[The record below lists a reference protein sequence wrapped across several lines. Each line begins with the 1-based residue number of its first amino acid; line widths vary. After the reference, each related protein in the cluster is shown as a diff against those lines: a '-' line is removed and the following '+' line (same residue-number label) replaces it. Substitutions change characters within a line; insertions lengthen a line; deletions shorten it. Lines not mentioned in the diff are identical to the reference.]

1 MSYTFRVSD
10 VDRGDYTD
18 SAEESVDALRR
29 TLREDAGGGFF
40 VIEDQ
45 QSSRP
50 SDYLTVGVSAPVR
63 GYPYHPFLASATLA
77 FCEHLPFCFSPDH
90 IWALI
95 SQGIGFH
102 ISQNP
107 DVGAALVGHRG
118 QLTIQAY
125 DDDVLDPE
133 KADIAWRAVLEQITS
148 QIDAR
153 VPGDIMPSL
162 CDDFSTTGPIERA
175 VFRAAAMNAFQQYF
189 SYLAISGCGIPHMTL
204 EGTPEDWEALYRRAR
219 ALTKHGLDWW
229 WEVLEPVL
237 RELLNASKGTPN
249 RGYWRSFVKSNGE
262 SGGPYWTGWIVYF
275 FPYVNYKYRDP
286 GERICRNNLFDVDV
300 AAVLGSDQSLS
311 GLTEENFLPPISNT
325 PVTWKVFGQI
335 KRLELLAGFFGSS
348 QLEDGTIRPELGYAI
363 RYAPEQPAVHL

>member
-63 GYPYHPFLASATLA
+63 GYPYHPFVASATLA
-77 FCEHLPFCFSPDH
+77 FCEHLPFSFSPDH

-229 WEVLEPVL
+229 WEALEHVLQ
-237 RELLNASKGTPN
+237 ELVNTSKGIVD
-249 RGYWRSFVKSNGE
+249 RDFWRSFVKYDDR
-262 SGGPYWTGWIVYF
+262 SGGDTWTGWLVNF
-275 FPYVNYKYRDP
+275 FPYIDNKETRA
-286 GERICRNNLFDVDV
+286 RNPWLITDWEVFRRGDISPLDGPSVD
-300 AAVLGSDQSLS
+300 D
-311 GLTEENFLPPISNT
+311 FPPPISNT
-325 PVTWKVFGQI
+325 PLTWEVFGQI
-335 KRLELLAGFFGSS
+335 KQLELLAGFFGSS

-363 RYAPEQPAVHL
+363 RHASEQ